1 MLFMKHWIATLLV
14 RWINEKKARILESS
28 VALRES
34 TGLFMTEKIA
44 IRKGSLI
51 EDSEE
56 AAYWIGMLMA
66 DGTIGQ
72 KHRNGLYPMV
82 KLKLKADDW
91 EHVASLTRYLGLP
104 PERCRVKKTEALVRF
119 NDAQVFDYLSSLGV
133 SHRKTYTASISPEFE
148 KK

>member
-14 RWINEKKARILESS
+14 RWINDTRARILESS

-34 TGLFMTEKIA
+34 TGLYMTEKIA

-91 EHVASLTRYLGLP
+91 EYVASLTRYLGLP
-104 PERCRVKKTEALVRF
+104 PERCRVKKRKLWF
-119 NDAQVFDYLSSLGV
+119 SLTMRR
-133 SHRKTYTASISPEFE
+133 SLAISPAWEFPP
-148 KK
+148 KNLYSLNSS

>member
-1 MLFMKHWIATLLV
+1 M
-14 RWINEKKARILESS
+14 
-28 VALRES
+28 
-34 TGLFMTEKIA
+34 
-44 IRKGSLI
+44 I

-56 AAYWIGMLMA
+56 AAYWISMLMA
-66 DGTIGQ
+66 NGTIGQ

-133 SHRKTYTASISPEFE
+133 AH
-148 KK
+148 